1 MIIYNCDFIPLV
13 ALILGLLVGFLF
25 AKYMDLNNKSISQK
39 IPDEIPTIVETVSE
53 PYKYLTREQKL
64 AIADYADDVVETLS
78 EISEHELDRHTSY
91 TLTGTTGSI
100 VTIIDGEV
108 SIKELPQSD

>member
-1 MIIYNCDFIPLV
+1 MIVYNYDTTTLAI
-13 ALILGLLVGFLF
+13 LILGIAVGFLF
-25 AKYMDLNNKSISQK
+25 GKYILFKNESSSQK
-39 IPDEIPTIVETVSE
+39 VPAETPTIAEPVSE

>member
-1 MIIYNCDFIPLV
+1 MIIYNYDTTTLAI
-13 ALILGLLVGFLF
+13 LILGIAVGFLF
-25 AKYMDLNNKSISQK
+25 GKYILFKNESSSQK
-39 IPDEIPTIVETVSE
+39 VPAEIPTIVEPVSE

>member
-1 MIIYNCDFIPLV
+1 MIHYRLV
-13 ALILGLLVGFLF
+13 PFSFLKVLLVGFLF
-25 AKYMDLNNKSISQK
+25 GKYIFQRTKSSFTENSRRNSN
-39 IPDEIPTIVETVSE
+39 DRRTVSE